1 MKRTL
6 IAFVAT
12 VAAAA
17 AVPAVAAAENG
28 GPGALQ
34 ASIQAAVAAQ
44 LSAAS
49 AATQQT
55 PVNGNA
61 PVTISAGGVSAG
73 PSSANQNAAAH
84 SQAGS
89 WNSAPTNQSSSQ
101 EQSVGGTD
109 ACKGGCGGAGGAQ
122 LNAQDSETAQSSAA
136 KSDTKQTPVN
146 GNAPVTISAG
156 GVSSGPS
163 SANQNVEAKSRADS
177 WNSAPKNQASKQTQS
192 VGGTGSCALGCGG
205 GGAAPLNA
213 P

>member
-12 VAAAA
+12 VAAAV

-49 AATQQT
+49 
-55 PVNGNA
+55 
-61 PVTISAGGVSAG
+61 SAV
-73 PSSANQNAAAH
+73 
-84 SQAGS
+84 
-89 WNSAPTNQSSSQ
+89 
-101 EQSVGGTD
+101 E
-109 ACKGGCGGAGGAQ
+109 
-122 LNAQDSETAQSSAA
+122 
-136 KSDTKQTPVN
+136 QTPVN

-163 SANQNVEAKSRADS
+163 SATQNAEAKSHADS
-177 WNSAPKNQASKQTQS
+177 SNSAPTNQWTTQS
-192 VGGTGSCALGCGG
+192 QAAGSTGG
-205 GGAAPLNA
+205 
-213 P
+213 